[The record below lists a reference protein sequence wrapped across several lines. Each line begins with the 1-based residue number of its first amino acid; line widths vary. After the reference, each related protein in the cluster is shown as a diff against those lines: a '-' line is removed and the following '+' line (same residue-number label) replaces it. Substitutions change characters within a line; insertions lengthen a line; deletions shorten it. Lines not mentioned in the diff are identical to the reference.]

1 MQNALGL
8 TLKISLKLVRPG
20 ASLLIACTVKA
31 ILQTVKFNLGAIL
44 FTTDM
49 ARYTHYFDVCVSNS
63 FDSDIEDFGKALDK
77 WLGDLGT
84 TENKRREILSTDES
98 TSSLMRGIVY
108 ADTLE
113 NESTDTLENE
123 S

>member
-1 MQNALGL
+1 M
-8 TLKISLKLVRPG
+8 KV
-20 ASLLIACTVKA
+20 
-31 ILQTVKFNLGAIL
+31 ILQTGKFNLGTIL

-63 FDSDIEDFGKALDK
+63 FDSDIEDFEEALNK

-84 TENKRREILSTDES
+84 IENKRREILSTDES
-98 TSSLMRGIVY
+98 TSSLMRGIVH
-108 ADTLE
+108 
-113 NESTDTLENE
+113 TDTLQNE

>member
-1 MQNALGL
+1 M
-8 TLKISLKLVRPG
+8 TLKTSLKPAKRG

-31 ILQTVKFNLGAIL
+31 ILQTGKFNPGTIL
-44 FTTDM
+44 STTDM

-63 FDSDIEDFGKALDK
+63 FDSDIEDFEEALNK

-84 TENKRREILSTDES
+84 IENKRREILSTDES

-108 ADTLE
+108 
-113 NESTDTLENE
+113 TDTLQNE